1 MKCVLSDLAIAGPA
15 GVMLPCKCHIG
26 INYVKESIMY
36 WEGGRWGNV
45 ILLRN
50 AGSISVTMT
59 DIVVITIICMHN
71 MGYDDKKNVYSVL
84 SDIS

>member
-1 MKCVLSDLAIAGPA
+1 MS
-15 GVMLPCKCHIG
+15 
-26 INYVKESIMY
+26 
-36 WEGGRWGNV
+36 NV

-59 DIVVITIICMHN
+59 DIVVNTVICMHN